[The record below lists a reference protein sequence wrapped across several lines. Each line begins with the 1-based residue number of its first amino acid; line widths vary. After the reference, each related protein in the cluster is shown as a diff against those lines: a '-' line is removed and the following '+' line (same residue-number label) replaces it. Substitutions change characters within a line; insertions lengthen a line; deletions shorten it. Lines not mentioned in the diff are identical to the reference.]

1 MHEGFSC
8 PDLRRHKLWL
18 AGLKAFVF
26 ANRFIVIMYN
36 AISAI
41 SGIDLFAVNFIH
53 TVIQSQSSM
62 NPVVFL
68 FYFLV
73 FCFSNLRYFPF
84 LFVLNGMGCNY
95 RWQMLIFQAL
105 GLSFFTKVK

>member
-41 SGIDLFAVNFIH
+41 SGIDLLAVNFIH

-68 FYFLV
+68 SYFLV

-84 LFVLNGMGCNY
+84 LFVLNGWGAITDGRC
-95 RWQMLIFQAL
+95 
-105 GLSFFTKVK
+105 LSSKHSGFPFSLK